1 MKNENKLNWVQ
12 AKIERQEIARLRE
25 KACEVNNKLNLPTD
39 KTYFNFIGTD
49 GESAGIACF
58 DSRDAAQR
66 TLDELKEGG
75 VTLSHIVIEDTT
87 RAIETINERANRNF
101 KFPMDEGDSFF
112 TCNA

>member
-1 MKNENKLNWVQ
+1 MKNE
-12 AKIERQEIARLRE
+12 
-25 KACEVNNKLNLPTD
+25 NKLNLPTD
-39 KTYFNFIGTD
+39 KTYYDFIGTD

-75 VTLSHIVIEDTT
+75 VTLSHIVIEDTA
-87 RAIETINERANRNF
+87 RAIQIVNDRAQSNYS
-101 KFPMDEGDSFF
+101 FPMDEGDSFF